1 MERKIDIR
9 RKIVKVVIWVVLILA
24 LLATAHILV
33 NNFDGLEF
41 FRRLHGG

>member
-1 MERKIDIR
+1 MEKKIDTR

-24 LLATAHILV
+24 LLATTHILV
-33 NNFDGLEF
+33 NNFNGLEF